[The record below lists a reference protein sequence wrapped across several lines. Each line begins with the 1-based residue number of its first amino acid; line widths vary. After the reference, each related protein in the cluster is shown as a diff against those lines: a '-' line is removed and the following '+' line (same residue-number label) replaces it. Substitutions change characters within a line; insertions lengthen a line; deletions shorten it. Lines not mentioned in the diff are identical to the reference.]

1 MLKLA
6 SEQSIGRNYKPF
18 VNLVE
23 SHRTEIPNLLIRL
36 EMASVP
42 TDKADTVLFSV
53 HRFKGQEAG
62 YVKIAYD
69 FGPFCTPNLKATGP
83 AFIIDEEEANLA
95 YVAVTRARVQLDL
108 GGFAATLR
116 DSLTNARKLLDLQP
130 AIF

>member
-6 SEQSIGRNYKPF
+6 SGQSIGRNYKPF

-23 SHRTEIPNLLIRL
+23 SYRTEIPNLLMRL
-36 EMASVP
+36 ELASVP
-42 TDKADTVLFSV
+42 AEKADTVLSSV

-62 YVKIAYD
+62 YVKIADD
-69 FGPFCTPNLKATGP
+69 FGPFCTANLKSTGP
-83 AFIIDEEEANLA
+83 AFVIDEEEANLA

-116 DSLTNARKLLDLQP
+116 ESLLNARKLLDSQP
-130 AIF
+130 IVY